1 MKRKYGSTLKNESI
15 AEQKMRERAKEAGD
29 NSFNFG
35 SELRKGAIGRG
46 KHRGL
51 ADVAA
56 HNKKSG
62 PTYRSGSARPARTG
76 RAH

>member
-1 MKRKYGSTLKNESI
+1 MKRKYGSALKNESI
-15 AEQKMRERAKEAGD
+15 AEQRMGD

-46 KHRGL
+46 KHRGR

-56 HNKKSG
+56 HNKK
-62 PTYRSGSARPARTG
+62 
-76 RAH
+76 